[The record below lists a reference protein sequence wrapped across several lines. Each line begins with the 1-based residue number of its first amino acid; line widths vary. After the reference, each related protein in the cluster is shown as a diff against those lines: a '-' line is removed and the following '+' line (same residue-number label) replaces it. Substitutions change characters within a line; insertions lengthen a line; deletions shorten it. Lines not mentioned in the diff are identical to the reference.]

1 MPQLPQNKHLPIHLL
16 MACFNKTSATYKFYW
31 LLSIIQTLE
40 TGKTIIYKKELF
52 ARMISSAWY
61 TVNYFHVSFG
71 KQDQLQRAI
80 ENIRIIEKITV
91 DATQE
96 SIVEQLINSEN
107 HFTASELKYFN
118 NQVPHWF
125 LSPWYPKSNK
135 SQIEKASQ
143 DFLNNCP
150 YALHKEF
157 IQVNVS
163 WVNYFLENASLIKD
177 FCYWNLVVYLQSKN
191 PNVPDIPNKIIKP
204 ALRNSL
210 IGQRKKFWDIVL
222 QEKGSVQCI
231 YTSKDLVIGDYAVE
245 HFIPYSF
252 VSHDLIWNLIPA
264 DKSFNSKKSDKLPSL
279 DKYFSSFFSLQVAA
293 IEIIRE
299 KQPRNQFLQEYL
311 TIFPEMEDSSDIT
324 KLITYAKYKEK
335 IQPLISIAANNGFEF
350 L

>member
-16 MACFNKTSATYKFYW
+16 MACFNKTSATYKYYW
-31 LLSIIQTLE
+31 LLSIIQALE
-40 TGKTIIYKKELF
+40 TGKTIITKKELF

-80 ENIRIIEKITV
+80 EQIRIIEKITI
-91 DATQE
+91 DESQE
-96 SIVEQLINSEN
+96 SIVTQLINSRN
-107 HFTASELKYFN
+107 NQTNTELKYFN

-125 LSPWYPKSNK
+125 LSPWFPKLDKSN
-135 SQIEKASQ
+135 IEKASQ
-143 DFLNNCP
+143 DFLQNCP
-150 YALHKEF
+150 YALHKDF
-157 IQVNVS
+157 IQLNVS
-163 WVNYFLENASLIKD
+163 WLNYFLENASLIKD

-204 ALRNSL
+204 ATRSSL
-210 IGQRKKFWDIVL
+210 VGQRKKFWDIVIK
-222 QEKGSVQCI
+222 EKGSISCI
-231 YTSKDLVIGDYAVE
+231 YTNKDLVIGNYAVE
-245 HFIPYSF
+245 HFVPYSF

-264 DKSFNSKKSDKLPSL
+264 DKSFNSTKSDKLPSL
-279 DKYFSSFFSLQVAA
+279 DKYFSSFFNLQVSA

-311 TIFPEMEDSSDIT
+311 TIFPEMDECSDISN
-324 KLITYAKYKEK
+324 LITSSRYREK